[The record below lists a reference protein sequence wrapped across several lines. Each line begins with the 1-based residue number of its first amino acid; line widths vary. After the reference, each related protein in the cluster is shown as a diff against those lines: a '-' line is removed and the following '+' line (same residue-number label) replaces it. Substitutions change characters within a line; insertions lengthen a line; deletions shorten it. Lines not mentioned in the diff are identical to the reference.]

1 MPLVRS
7 QDELDKDGWRRLM
20 RRRRAEVSPAEREAA
35 GRLVA
40 GHLAGSGWL
49 RPGLTAA
56 VYLSLP
62 GELPTDELIA
72 TLRERQCHVA
82 VPAWSPERRSYRF
95 AAWDSGEEL
104 RAGPMRVPQPARPR
118 WVPTAE
124 IGLFLVP
131 GLAFDRRG
139 GRIGYGK
146 GHYDRLLAERRRGA
160 RCVALGYDWQLA
172 AELPQAADDIRMDW
186 VVTPQG
192 LFERKR
198 DE

>member
-62 GELPTDELIA
+62 GELPMDEVIA
-72 TLRERQCHVA
+72 ALRERQCRVA
-82 VPAWSPERRSYRF
+82 VPAWSPERRR
-95 AAWDSGEEL
+95 
-104 RAGPMRVPQPARPR
+104 
-118 WVPTAE
+118 
-124 IGLFLVP
+124 
-131 GLAFDRRG
+131 
-139 GRIGYGK
+139 
-146 GHYDRLLAERRRGA
+146 
-160 RCVALGYDWQLA
+160 
-172 AELPQAADDIRMDW
+172 
-186 VVTPQG
+186 
-192 LFERKR
+192 
-198 DE
+198 